1 MASRYGLCVLL
12 CERQEKIPWAE
23 ASTELREQLLF
34 DVNRAYR
41 FVYNASSLSFKTRIL
56 EDYEYIPSNVMTV
69 PDDFLSFQDTG
80 LVFLKDGTNVPR
92 KLEYLPWHRMME
104 FIIGRFSNRV
114 GPPRW
119 YSVGGPSAQDGNVR
133 DFWIAP
139 RPPGIHVFLNLA
151 YQAKPQANGV
161 IDPVEGEISWT
172 EQIIPIPEWLHETAI
187 LDVAILFRK
196 MDKGL
201 SLQAQNAILMEGFGQ
216 MNTQEPHG
224 REANSMKPRFPSW
237 GGGRRGVGGGYR

>member
-1 MASRYGLCVLL
+1 MASRYDLCVLL

-23 ASTELREQLLF
+23 ASDDLKEQLLF

-41 FVYNASSLSFKTRIL
+41 FVYNASSLSFKTKVG
-56 EDYEYIPSNVMTV
+56 DYTYTTPGTNMV
-69 PDDFLSFQDTG
+69 PEDFLSFQDTG
-80 LVFLKDGTNVPR
+80 LVFNTATTPPQELHYMP
-92 KLEYLPWHRMME
+92 YHRILQ
-104 FIIGRFSNRV
+104 FVFGRLSNRIGV
-114 GPPRW
+114 PRW
-119 YSVGGPSAQDGNVR
+119 YSVGGPSQQDGNRR
-133 DFWIAP
+133 DFILAP
-139 RPPGIHVFLNLA
+139 TPNTAEVYLTIL

-161 IDPVEGEISWT
+161 IAEDGQPNTWLNE
-172 EQIIPIPEWLHETAI
+172 IIPIPEAWHETVI

-237 GGGRRGVGGGYR
+237 GGGRGIGGRYR